1 MCQVEAYILE
11 QGLQTCAK
19 LKHIYL
25 SKVYK
30 HGGKV
35 KANTHRLCQC
45 LHACVVR
52 SKFIYMLRSTF

>member
-1 MCQVEAYILE
+1 MYQVEAYILEQGLQTCAKLKHIYILE

-30 HGGKV
+30 HV
-35 KANTHRLCQC
+35 P
-45 LHACVVR
+45 
-52 SKFIYMLRSTF
+52 S